1 MDEDPTS
8 NTSAA
13 HSTGTGGVTD
23 DLAGLFG
30 PSATSATTALPS
42 NSTSSYPKAS
52 NADILGM
59 FNQPSIAAAATS
71 MAQPR
76 PIGFN
81 PSMQTQAQIGA
92 PPPPGYQPQAG
103 VGMMGQGPIMLPGTP
118 QQQMKGLALGGSGSR
133 TGTPSLGGQA
143 SPPTSIRGT
152 STSANTNTTTT
163 GVGTGTGATGQK
175 DPFADLAGLF

>member
-8 NTSAA
+8 NTSAG

-30 PSATSATTALPS
+30 PSTSTSTALPS
-42 NSTSSYPKAS
+42 TTSYPKAS

-59 FNQPSIAAAATS
+59 FNQPPIGAATS

-76 PIGFN
+76 PMGFN
-81 PSMQTQAQIGA
+81 PSMQTHAQIGA
-92 PPPPGYQPQAG
+92 TPPPGYQPQVG
-103 VGMMGQGPIMLPGTP
+103 VGPIMLPGTP
-118 QQQMKGLALGGSGSR
+118 QQQPKGLALGGNGSR
-133 TGTPSLGGQA
+133 TGTPSLGTQT

-152 STSANTNTTTT
+152 STSVNTST
-163 GVGTGTGATGQK
+163 TGTGAGAAGQK

>member
-13 HSTGTGGVTD
+13 HSTGAGGLAD

-30 PSATSATTALPS
+30 PSTTSATMTLSS
-42 NSTSSYPKAS
+42 NSTSSYPRAS

-59 FNQPSIAAAATS
+59 FNQPSITTAATS

-76 PIGFN
+76 PMGFN
-81 PSMQTQAQIGA
+81 PSMHTQAQIGA
-92 PPPPGYQPQAG
+92 TPLPGYQPQAG

-118 QQQMKGLALGGSGSR
+118 QQQMKGLALSGSGSR

-143 SPPTSIRGT
+143 SPPTSIRGS
-152 STSANTNTTTT
+152 STSANTSTT
-163 GVGTGTGATGQK
+163 GAAAGATGQK

>member
-8 NTSAA
+8 NTSAGR
-13 HSTGTGGVTD
+13 STGTGGVAD

-30 PSATSATTALPS
+30 PSNTSTTTALPS

-59 FNQPSIAAAATS
+59 FNQPSIAAATS

-76 PIGFN
+76 PMGFN
-81 PSMQTQAQIGA
+81 PSMQTQAQIGVT
-92 PPPPGYQPQAG
+92 PVQGYQPQAG

-118 QQQMKGLALGGSGSR
+118 QQQMKGLTLGGSGSR
-133 TGTPSLGGQA
+133 TGTPSLGGQT
-143 SPPTSIRGT
+143 SPPRGT
-152 STSANTNTTTT
+152 SSTSANT
-163 GVGTGTGATGQK
+163 GASNGAGARGTGQK

>member
-8 NTSAA
+8 NASA
-13 HSTGTGGVTD
+13 GTGGVAD

-30 PSATSATTALPS
+30 PSNPPGPS
-42 NSTSSYPKAS
+42 NPTSSYPKAS

-59 FNQPSIAAAATS
+59 FNQPATTS

-76 PIGFN
+76 PMGFN
-81 PSMQTQAQIGA
+81 PSMQTQLQIGVT
-92 PPPPGYQPQAG
+92 PVQGYQPQAG
-103 VGMMGQGPIMLPGTP
+103 VGMMMGQGPIMLPGTP
-118 QQQMKGLALGGSGSR
+118 QQQMKGLTLGGSGSR

-143 SPPTSIRGT
+143 SPPRVT
-152 STSANTNTTTT
+152 STSANT
-163 GVGTGTGATGQK
+163 GSGTGAGAGGTGQK